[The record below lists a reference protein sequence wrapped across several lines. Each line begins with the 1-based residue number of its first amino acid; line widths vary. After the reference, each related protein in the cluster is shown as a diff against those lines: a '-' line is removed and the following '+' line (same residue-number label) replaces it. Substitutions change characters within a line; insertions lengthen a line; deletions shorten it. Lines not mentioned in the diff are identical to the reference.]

1 MIKVKSGIYQSL
13 LFDFPDIIHGF
24 STKQFGNMRDR
35 AKRKIFLSALRVDEA
50 SLVQQEQIHKAAI
63 HVVNDS
69 DRGRTI
75 RGADGLVYKYEI
87 ASPSARNDK
96 LVVLS
101 VHTADCVPLLAVDPI
116 KRIVGVA
123 HAGWKGTTLHIGKKC
138 IGEMEK
144 LGGNVQN
151 IHVVIGPRIGV
162 CCYQITKDR
171 ADVFRT
177 EFTHHSR
184 NWGIFNSGNED
195 PASRD
200 CVNSDVIKERNGN
213 FFADI
218 GKANYID
225 LLAAGVKPEHIDYD
239 PSLCTCCRTN
249 DFYSFR
255 KGKGVLEGEMLG
267 VIGFR
272 KPI

>member
-1 MIKVKSGIYQSL
+1 MYKTTQGVYKSK
-13 LFDFPDIIHGF
+13 LFDGFSVVHGF
-24 STKQFGNMRDR
+24 STRQFGDMRDPV
-35 AKRKIFLSALRVDEA
+35 KRKIFLSALRIDEA
-50 SLVQQEQIHKAAI
+50 SLVQQEQIHKDAI
-63 HVVNDS
+63 HVVSPS

-75 RGADGLVYKYEI
+75 IGVDGLVYKQLSDDNPI
-87 ASPSARNDK
+87 
-96 LVVLS
+96 VLS
-101 VHTADCVPLLAVDPI
+101 MHTADCVPLFAVDPVE
-116 KRIVGVA
+116 RIIGVA

-138 IGEMEK
+138 IKEMEK
-144 LGGNVQN
+144 LGAAASD
-151 IHVVIGPRIGV
+151 IRVVIGPRIGA

-184 NWGIFNSGNED
+184 KWGIFNSGNED

-225 LLAAGVKPEHIDYD
+225 LLSVGVKPEYIDYD
-239 PSLCTCCRTN
+239 SSLCTCCRTN

-267 VIGFR
+267 IVSC
-272 KPI
+272 